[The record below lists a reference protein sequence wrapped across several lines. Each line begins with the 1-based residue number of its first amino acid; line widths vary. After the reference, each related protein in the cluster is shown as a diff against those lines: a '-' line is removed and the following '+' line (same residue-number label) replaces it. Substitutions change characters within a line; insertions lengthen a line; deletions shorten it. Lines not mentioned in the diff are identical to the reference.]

1 MARAAAATA
10 TDLQP
15 LDRLEDKVQQ
25 LISMIDTLRAERAR
39 AGEEITRLERE
50 LDAAREHVNEA
61 SGASA
66 ELANLR
72 EERELIRNR
81 VAQMIEEIDKLDL

>member
-39 AGEEITRLERE
+39 AGEEITRLERP
-50 LDAAREHVNEA
+50 
-61 SGASA
+61 
-66 ELANLR
+66 
-72 EERELIRNR
+72 
-81 VAQMIEEIDKLDL
+81 

>member
-1 MARAAAATA
+1 MARAAAVST

-15 LDRLEDKVQQ
+15 LDRLEDKVHQ
-25 LISMIDTLRAERAR
+25 LVSMIDTLRAERAR
-39 AGEEITRLERE
+39 AGEEIVRLERE

-66 ELANLR
+66 ELASMR
-72 EERELIRNR
+72 EERELIRTR
-81 VAQMIEEIDKLDL
+81 VAQMISEIDTLDL